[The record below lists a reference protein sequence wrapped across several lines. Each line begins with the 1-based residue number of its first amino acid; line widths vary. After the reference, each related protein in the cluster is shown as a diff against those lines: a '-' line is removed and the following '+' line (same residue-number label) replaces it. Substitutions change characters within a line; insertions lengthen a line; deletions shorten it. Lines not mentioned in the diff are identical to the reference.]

1 MSNYLNENYIIK
13 HPSISGV
20 YKITKK
26 IGDGANTIAY
36 EAEYTNNGLKSI
48 HILKEYF
55 PKSLKIDRDEEGRLI
70 FDNAEKFNN
79 GKEKFIASGK
89 RQNELRMI
97 GDLTNETPHLQ
108 NIFEFNNTV
117 YLDVIKYEGKTLD
130 EVSNLSLIDKV
141 KLCLSL
147 CKLVNTYHNNGY
159 LCLDLKPKNIFILKD
174 KTELIHFIDFDS
186 IEKKENIKFG
196 NNVHNYSLH
205 WSAPEQRNPFTYSKI
220 SEKSDIYSLGEI
232 IFWSLFGINSVE
244 KNRRM
249 NSKFDYNLSP
259 YHNELYNKP
268 KTIKLFTKLFSKT
281 LRTSVD
287 NRSGTISEIIVLL
300 NDIINELNKKESIIS
315 SSISC
320 CDYFVD
326 REKELEYLKQWFQ
339 SQTQCLF
346 ITGVLGI
353 GRSSLVKKFVVDNRQ
368 LFSNILYTK
377 YKNSIFETIINENG
391 ESIKI
396 SYLEKVDHET
406 DENYYFTKIKIL
418 SDLVDENT
426 LLIIDNFSGELDNHF
441 KDIINLNC
449 KIIIISNNNNSYDY
463 KQLNIGK
470 LDNKTNYYSI
480 FEHFSNIKVSSE
492 NSKEIDEIINLLEGH
507 VYSFILLALQIKNS
521 RLTIEKAMLAIR
533 EKGVSNI
540 GKEKISLSVDN
551 QTVKSTYFELIEY
564 IFPSISEEEKEVLYA
579 LSFFSNGIDI
589 KDFGLFLY
597 EQDEYNFDTLNSLE
611 ENCLIHI
618 NNNII
623 SVHAFIRDFVLN
635 WKSSNL
641 NVIDEKLYLN
651 ITTLL
656 KVYGDMD
663 EYPKLVKNKFVEK
676 MMDFQLR
683 NHEFAKKCMTRRL
696 EHISKEKQID
706 AKRKLNRIY
715 LYSLDLLDSFRVYK
729 KNFNRINYANLLSF
743 IIVNTPFEKETTYR
757 KLKEELAD
765 LLEEKIPNTND
776 YLNMPLS
783 IVFKIAKI
791 ELEYY
796 FNEGNLKE
804 AEEFLLAI
812 KEDVCGKE
820 KYYDALYESLWGQ
833 FYDARLN
840 GQYED
845 NNEFDDLN
853 NSIKSSY
860 KVLKKIKFL
869 FHPMIHNLAIDSYV
883 DIANILIRNGGNYE
897 KEILKCLKN
906 AKILIDKFCNHVS
919 KRRIYYLL
927 SCAWYNLYY
936 KNDFNIVV
944 SLLDEASEMG
954 EIVFILE
961 EYIDMIL
968 IPYANIA
975 MEFGEKELAIN
986 KLIQAIELCDS
997 DMFKSSVYYTSKK
1010 YDLHTYLLDVYLN
1023 FEDADNASK
1032 TFLKVKILSDELKE
1046 KGVIKELPLT
1056 TLKTLNSLIN
1066 KE

>member
-20 YKITKK
+20 YKIIKT

-55 PKSLKIDRDEEGRLI
+55 PKALKIKRDEKGRLNY
-70 FDNAEKFNN
+70 DNVQKFNS
-79 GKEKFIASGK
+79 GKEKFIVSGK

-117 YLDVIKYEGKTLD
+117 YLDVIKYEGTTLD
-130 EVSNLSLIDKV
+130 KVPNLSFIDKI

-147 CKLVNTYHNNGY
+147 CKLVNTYHDNGY
-159 LCLDLKPKNIFILKD
+159 LCLDLKPKNIFVLKD

-205 WSAPEQRNPFTYSKI
+205 WSAPEQRNPFAYSKI

-232 IFWSLFGINSVE
+232 VFWSVFGVNSVD

-249 NSKFDYNLSP
+249 NSKFDYKLSP
-259 YHNELYNKP
+259 YHNELCNKP
-268 KTIKLFTKLFSKT
+268 KITKLFSRLFSET

-287 NRSGTISEIIVLL
+287 NRSGSITEIIALL
-300 NDIINELNKKESIIS
+300 NDIISELNKKESIIS
-315 SSISC
+315 SKVSC
-320 CDYFVD
+320 IDYFVD
-326 REKELEYLKQWFQ
+326 RKKELTYLKQWFQ
-339 SQTQCLF
+339 SATQCLF
-346 ITGVLGI
+346 VTGVVGI
-353 GRSSLVKKFVVDNRQ
+353 GRSSLVKKFIADNIN
-368 LFSNILYTK
+368 LFSNIIYTK

-391 ESIKI
+391 EAIRI
-396 SYLEKVDHET
+396 SNLEKVDPET
-406 DENYYFTKIKIL
+406 DENYYLTKMKIL

-426 LLIIDNFSGELDNHF
+426 LLVIDNFSGELDKHF

-449 KIIIISNNNNSYDY
+449 KIIVISNNNNSYDY

-470 LDNKTNYYSI
+470 LDNKANYYSI
-480 FEHFSNIKVSSE
+480 FERFSNIKVSYE
-492 NSKEIDEIINLLEGH
+492 NSNKVDEIIKLLEGH
-507 VYSFILLALQIKNS
+507 IYSIILLAVQIKNS
-521 RLTIEKAMLAIR
+521 RLTLEEATEAIK

-540 GKEKISLSVDN
+540 GEEKISVSVDN
-551 QTVKSTYFELIEY
+551 ETVKSTYYQLIEF
-564 IFPSISEEEKEVLYA
+564 IFPSISEVEKEVLYA

-589 KDFGLFLY
+589 KDFGIFLY

-635 WKSSNL
+635 WKSSNY
-641 NVIDEKLYLN
+641 NIIDEKLYLN

-663 EYPKLVKNKFVEK
+663 EWPKLEKNKFVEK
-676 MMDFQLR
+676 MVDSQLK
-683 NHEFAKKCMTRRL
+683 NNDFAKKCMIQRL
-696 EHISKEKQID
+696 EHISKDKQID
-706 AKRKLNRIY
+706 AKRKLNKIY
-715 LYSLDLLDSFRVYK
+715 LYSLDLLNSFRIYK
-729 KNFNRINYANLLSF
+729 KNFNRLSYANLLSC
-743 IIVNTPFEKETTYR
+743 ILVNTPFEKETTYR
-757 KLKEELAD
+757 KLKEEMAD
-765 LLEEKIPNTND
+765 LLDEKIPNTNE
-776 YLNMPLS
+776 YLNCPLQ
-783 IVFKIAKI
+783 IIFKMATI

-796 FNEGNLKE
+796 FNKDNFKD
-804 AEEFLLAI
+804 AEKFLLEL
-812 KEDVCGKE
+812 KKYVSFKD

-840 GQYED
+840 GEYQE

-853 NSIKSSY
+853 NLIRSSC
-860 KVLKKIKFL
+860 KVLNKIRFL
-869 FHPMIHNLAIDSYV
+869 IHPMIHNLAIDSYV
-883 DIANILIRNGGNYE
+883 ELANILIRNGGNYE
-897 KEILKCLKN
+897 KKILKCLKR
-906 AKILIDKFCNHVS
+906 AKLLIDKFCNHIS

-936 KNDFNIVV
+936 KNDFATVTK
-944 SLLDEASEMG
+944 LLDEASEMG
-954 EIVFILE
+954 EKIFVLE

-968 IPYANIA
+968 TPYANMA
-975 MEFGEKELAIN
+975 MEFGEKEISIN
-986 KLIQAIELCDS
+986 KLNQAIELCDS
-997 DMFKSSVYYTSKK
+997 DIFKTSVYYKSKK
-1010 YDLHTYLLDVYLN
+1010 YDLYTYLLDVYLN
-1023 FEDADNASK
+1023 FKDIDNAIK
-1032 TFLKVKILSDELKE
+1032 TFIKVKSLNDELNG
-1046 KGVIKELPLT
+1046 KGIKKELPLT
-1056 TLKTLNSLIN
+1056 SLKTLNSLIN
-1066 KE
+1066 EE